1 MTFLLILKLSCQK
14 ETECLWSTKKAIPP
28 FFWPLYRGGM
38 PIGRI
43 LLEMELRRWVKR
55 KWWCEEEEGKKPHK
69 IFHSDLVKML
79 TRWPLPHRVP
89 QPVRL
94 AAAAGAFL
102 KAAID
107 PRPSHLHRQLT
118 QRTFI

>member
-1 MTFLLILKLSCQK
+1 MLILKLSGQK
-14 ETECLWSTKKAIPP
+14 ETESLWSTKTAIPP
-28 FFWPLYRGGM
+28 FLWPFYTGGM

-43 LLEMELRRWVKR
+43 RRWVKR
-55 KWWCEEEEGKKPHK
+55 KWWCKEEEGKKKHK
-69 IFHSDLVKML
+69 FFHSELVKML

-118 QRTFI
+118 RRTFI